1 MAYKKVLDDI
11 RQTGSLEVPLH
22 IRNAPTRLMKNLDYG
37 KGYKYAHDHEDG
49 LVLQDHLPPELAG
62 CIYYSPTNRGY
73 EAVIKDRLVKWRR
86 ILENRKT
93 PQRGDK

>member
-1 MAYKKVLDDI
+1 LDDI

-37 KGYKYAHDHEDG
+37 KGYQYAHNHENG
-49 LVLQDHLPPELAG
+49 LVLQEHLPPELAG
-62 CIYYSPTNRGY
+62 RTYYSPTTRGY
-73 EAVIKDRLVKWRR
+73 EAIIKDRLVKWRR

-93 PQRGDK
+93 LQRGER